1 MKNQD
6 KLILMISS
14 PYGYKYYNINLFL
27 KHLFIYF
34 TTFIGMIV
42 FFVFIVLYLFSQ
54 EINEIEKKY
63 NYIQVRYKNLANKH
77 LDLTSQI
84 ADEKE
89 AMLLTSDRVE
99 ELEGAIGISDKNSNI
114 ALANRVEI
122 ASITGLQKLFI
133 MKFVPNGFPLT
144 SYKRISSPYGYRIH
158 PLSSGKEFHPGI
170 DLAADKG
177 TPVYATADG
186 AVDFSKDGWN
196 GGYGT
201 LVKLDHS
208 FGFKT
213 YYAHLSATAVK
224 KGDFVRKGQLIAYVG
239 STGISS
245 GNHLH
250 YEVRFLGSH
259 IDPINFLEWNMSNFN
274 EIFNKEKNVSWQSLL
289 TTINNLMQ
297 QTSTEQQLSLLGQN
311 LKEN

>member
-14 PYGYKYYNINLFL
+14 PYGHKYYNINLLL
-27 KHLFIYF
+27 KHIFIYF
-34 TTFIGMIV
+34 ITFIGMIV
-42 FFVFIVLYLFSQ
+42 FFVFIILYLFSS
-54 EINEIEKKY
+54 EINEIEQKY
-63 NYIQVRYKNLANKH
+63 NYIQERYKNLVNKH

-89 AMLLTSDRVE
+89 EMLLTSDRIE
-99 ELEGAIGISDKNSNI
+99 ELEDTIGINDKNSNI
-114 ALANRVEI
+114 ALENRVEI

-133 MKFVPNGFPLT
+133 MKFVPNGFPLA
-144 SYKRISSPYGYRIH
+144 SYKRISSPYGYRIN
-158 PLSSGKEFHPGI
+158 PLSNAKEFHPGV

-177 TPVYATADG
+177 SPVYATADG
-186 AVDFSKDGWN
+186 VVEFSKDGWN

-239 STGISS
+239 STGMSS

-259 IDPINFLEWNMSNFN
+259 ISPINFLEWNMSNFN
-274 EIFNKEKNVSWQSLL
+274 EIFNKEKDVAWQSLL
-289 TTINNLMQ
+289 TMINSLMQ
-297 QTSTEQQLSLLGQN
+297 QTSTGQQLSLLGQN
-311 LKEN
+311 